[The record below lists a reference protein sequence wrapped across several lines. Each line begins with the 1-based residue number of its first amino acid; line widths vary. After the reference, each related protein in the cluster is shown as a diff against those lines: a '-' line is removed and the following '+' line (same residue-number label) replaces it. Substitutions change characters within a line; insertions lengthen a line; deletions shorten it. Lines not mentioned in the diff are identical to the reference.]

1 MAHTPPPTNPSHH
14 DIVWLYARL
23 ASFSRFILT
32 IDRNSAGPRLVG
44 LIFNWGLLGVLT
56 TQLYVYYL
64 NFPQDRRVIK
74 LLGMSP
80 S

>member
-1 MAHTPPPTNPSHH
+1 M
-14 DIVWLYARL
+14 
-23 ASFSRFILT
+23 

-64 NFPQDRRVIK
+64 NFPKDRRAIK
-74 LLGMSP
+74 LLGMYTFL
-80 S
+80 